1 MAQTIKKTVIIGAG
15 LTGLSTACHLKD
27 SYVLIEK
34 DSTPGGMASSEYVK
48 GFIFDK
54 AGHLLHFKIDYA
66 KKFIFSIIG
75 RSTISRHKRLS
86 WIYSKNTYTRYPF
99 QINTYKLPPDVI
111 RDCLLKMAET
121 QPVIK
126 KNKINNLR
134 DWILRNFGE
143 GIAIHFMFP
152 YNRKLWK
159 TPLNTIGIDW
169 VDKFIPKAQLGSA
182 IKGAISDFK
191 RGFGYNR
198 IFYYPDKG
206 GIQTV
211 SDALL
216 SRVQNK
222 VFFNTKVISVCLKSR
237 TVTLSSGKTVGF
249 DRIVS
254 TMPLPEL
261 RKTRKN
267 TPPDIKDKA
276 NRLRHVSVFNLNLGI
291 DRGNISDKH
300 WIYFPENKFIF
311 YRVGFFSNFSNQI
324 APGEKSSLYAEVSY
338 TKDKPLKY
346 QLNKLKRKIIQ
357 DLNRTGI
364 LKKDDRILAEKYYN
378 IKYAYPVCSKNT
390 FTKVIDEFLKSHNI
404 YSIGRYGSWRYLSM
418 EESIIQGK
426 LTAEHINN
434 VQLIK

>member
-1 MAQTIKKTVIIGAG
+1 VDNMAHTIKKTVIIGSG

-27 SYVLIEK
+27 SYILVEE
-34 DSTPGGMASSEYVK
+34 DSIPGGMASSGNVK

-54 AGHLLHFKIDYA
+54 AGHLLHFKTDYL
-66 KKFIFSIIG
+66 KKFIYSITVD
-75 RSTISRHKRLS
+75 SAISRHKRLS

-121 QPVIK
+121 QPSIK
-126 KNKINNLR
+126 KNTIDNLR
-134 DWILRNFGE
+134 DWILENFGE
-143 GIAIHFMFP
+143 GIATHFMFP

-182 IKGAISDFK
+182 IRGAVSDFK
-191 RGFGYNR
+191 KGFGYNR

-211 SDALL
+211 SDALF

-222 VFFNTKVISVCLKSR
+222 VFFNAKVISICLKSR
-237 TVTLSSGKTVGF
+237 TITLASGSTIGF

-261 RKTRKN
+261 IKIIKYAPSN
-267 TPPDIKDKA
+267 IKDMV
-276 NRLRHVSVFNLNLGI
+276 NNLRYVSVFNLNLGI
-291 DRGNISDKH
+291 DRDNISDKH

-311 YRVGFFSNFSNQI
+311 YRVGFFSNFSNQVV
-324 APGEKSSLYAEVSY
+324 PCGKSSLYAEVSY

-346 QLNKLKRKIIQ
+346 QSNKLKRKIVQ
-357 DLNRTGI
+357 DLNKAGI
-364 LKKDDRILAEKYYN
+364 LKKNDIILAEKSYN
-378 IKYAYPVCSKNT
+378 IKYAYPVCSKNM

-418 EESIIQGK
+418 EESMIEGK
-426 LTAEHINN
+426 LTAEYLNSF
-434 VQLIK
+434 